1 MRRASKRHHFSAW
14 ALLALAGAACSE
26 SVGTDELDHTAGVY
40 IHANHPMYWSGS
52 DHGTFIDVTTL
63 VGWTH
68 GVAPAG
74 SDDLAQR
81 WLQYWTDRIDDIVRA
96 KVEADTGKELVAPKP
111 IMHLLPSPN
120 TANAWVTG
128 VPACIPWQVR
138 PSEGSGDEETK
149 YEASSPLLFNQF
161 GQNVHELGGSEEA
174 FPCLP
179 RDDFEPFADFF
190 VREWNKSAP
199 SCPAKLASDGVI
211 EVAEPCMG
219 DFASASRSA
228 IYTTSNHVQFASD
241 LLASGTEAGAV
252 FVVAH
257 ELAHYYRAH
266 VSPLTKHEY
275 GFWYDQDARTA
286 RKPLPAKDQ
295 AELEALYKE
304 VEALPG
310 ILQAELPGARHSKRY
325 QRLLVRELC
334 DYVYMRSQEGGLPE
348 ECATTNTL
356 CEATAGLT
364 VTSIPIESE
373 LEAYLSLEDE
383 IELCGAVERIGAV
396 ETAPVSHL
404 ILALQAQSYL
414 PGGPPESVPLPQSF
428 GALMTMLE
436 QRAAEH
442 DATLAKFAEKM
453 RLGRIG
459 LYTTEQEADDLA
471 LEWVNLLGFST
482 DEAIGGWLT
491 YLDYFAQGYTAPGE
505 LSVAECRSLY
515 ESSFKQGRAFVTVS
529 LGDLQSAHHSGCY
542 RVYNLWREQRA
553 HKYVPAAELK
563 RPDFT
568 TWSDVLTH
576 ATELSQ
582 PAW

>member
-1 MRRASKRHHFSAW
+1 MRSSSWARRFGAAS
-14 ALLALAGAACSE
+14 LLTVAVFACSE
-26 SVGTDELDHTAGVY
+26 DDPSSQELDHTAGVY

-52 DHGTFIDVTTL
+52 DHATFVDVTTL

-68 GVAPAG
+68 GVAPVG

-96 KVEADTGKELVAPKP
+96 KVKADTGEDLVAPKP
-111 IMHLLPSPN
+111 IMHLLPTPN

-138 PSEGSGDEETK
+138 PTPGGVDDGSK
-149 YEASSPLLFNQF
+149 LEAASPLLFNQF
-161 GQNVHELGGSEEA
+161 GQSVHELGGTEEA
-174 FPCLP
+174 MPCIP
-179 RDDFEPFADFF
+179 RDDFAPFADFF

-199 SCPAKLASDGVI
+199 SCPASLASDGVL

-219 DFASASRSA
+219 SFASASRSA
-228 IYTTSNHVQFASD
+228 IYTTSNHIQFASD
-241 LLASGTEAGAV
+241 LLAAGTEAGAV

-295 AELEALYKE
+295 AELKALYQE
-304 VEALPG
+304 VEALPS
-310 ILQAELPGARHSKRY
+310 ILQAELPGARLGKRF

-334 DYVYMRSQEGGLPE
+334 DYVYLRTQEQTGLPE
-348 ECATTNTL
+348 SCTTTSQLCDATLSLN
-356 CEATAGLT
+356 AA
-364 VTSIPIESE
+364 SIPTEAE
-373 LEAYLSLEDE
+373 LAAYLSLEDE
-383 IELCGAVERIGAV
+383 IERCGVDERIGAV
-396 ETAPVSHL
+396 ETPPVNHL
-404 ILALQAQSYL
+404 ILALQAQRYL

-428 GALMTMLE
+428 GALLTQL
-436 QRAAEH
+436 QQKAAEH

-471 LEWVNLLGFST
+471 LEWVNMLGFST
-482 DEAIGGWLT
+482 QQAVDGWLS
-491 YLDYFAQGYTAPGE
+491 YLDYFAQGHTAPGE
-505 LSVAECRSLY
+505 LSVAECRSLF
-515 ESSFKQGRAFVTVS
+515 ESNFKKGRAFVSVS
-529 LGDLQSAHHSGCY
+529 LGDLQSAHHAGCY

-553 HKYVPAAELK
+553 HKYVPRALE
-563 RPDFT
+563 RPSFA
-568 TWSDVLTH
+568 TWDEVKAHST
-576 ATELSQ
+576 ALSQ
-582 PAW
+582 